1 MSVTVALG
9 GIWHETNTFASGLT
23 DLDAFRAYQFTRGED
38 LLTRHQ
44 NVRNEIG
51 GMIAGAR
58 ACDLRLVPTLFAG
71 AVPSGVVARD
81 AFEQLAG
88 WLVEDLAAQSNL
100 DGVLLVLHGAM
111 VVEDIPDAEAELLKR
126 VRAVI
131 GDKPLVAT
139 FDIHANLSAGMV
151 EGRGD
156 GFARNTGGG
165 ARLGRWRANP
175 SVLIG
180 YDTYPHVDI
189 YERGV
194 EAAQIMARILR
205 GEIQPAIAF
214 EHLPLMSVPQ
224 AQHTSQ
230 PPMRE
235 IMVRRTEI
243 ENDPRVVSAS
253 IAVGFPY
260 SDVAR
265 AGMSVVITT
274 NHDQGLAEAYAREL
288 REMIWARRQ
297 DFVIKNMSV
306 SDAVRRAL
314 ESTAQPVILVDVAD
328 NIGGGSPGDGT
339 ALLGALLAAHAQ
351 DAVVTIADAEAV
363 AECIAGGIDQ
373 MVTVRVGCKVD
384 RLHGS
389 TIQVTGR
396 VRLISSGEYV
406 HKGSYMTGQT
416 MRMGR
421 TVVLDCNGVDMVL
434 MERKTMPFDAQQ
446 LRSLGIEPADK
457 KIIVVKSAIAWQAAY
472 GDLVREVI
480 YVDTPGICTANLKSL
495 SYKEVRH
502 PIFPLDEC

>member
-1 MSVTVALG
+1 MSFSVALG
-9 GIWHETNTFASGLT
+9 GIWHETNTFANGLT
-23 DLDAFRAYQFTRGED
+23 DLDAFRAYQLARGED
-38 LLTRHQ
+38 LLTRYQ

-71 AVPSGVVARD
+71 AVPSSIIARD
-81 AFEQLAG
+81 AFEQQAG
-88 WLVEDLAAQSNL
+88 WLVDDLAAHSNL
-100 DGVLLVLHGAM
+100 GGLLLVLHGAM
-111 VVEDIPDAEAELLKR
+111 VVQDIPDAEAELLKR
-126 VRAVI
+126 VRGVI

-151 EGRGD
+151 EGAD
-156 GFARNTGGG
+156 
-165 ARLGRWRANP
+165 
-175 SVLIG
+175 VLIG

-194 EAAQIMARILR
+194 EAAVVMARILR
-205 GEIQPAIAF
+205 GEIHPTVAF

-224 AQHTSQ
+224 AQHTRQ

-253 IAVGFPY
+253 VAVGFPY

-265 AGMSVVITT
+265 AGMSVIVIT
-274 NHDQGLAEAYAREL
+274 NKDQRLADAYAGEL
-288 REMIWARRQ
+288 REMIWTRRHE
-297 DFVIKNMSV
+297 FVVMNV
-306 SDAVRRAL
+306 PVAHAVRHAL
-314 ESTAQPVILVDVAD
+314 ASMAHPVILVDVAD

-339 ALLGALLAAHAQ
+339 VLLDALLDSHAQ
-351 DAVVTIADAEAV
+351 NAVVTIADAQAI
-363 AECIAGGIDQ
+363 AECIAAGIDRTA
-373 MVTVRVGCKVD
+373 TVRVGGKVD
-384 RLHGS
+384 ALHGS
-389 TIQVTGR
+389 PVQVTGR

-406 HKGSYMTGQT
+406 HKGSYMTGQA
-416 MRMGR
+416 MGMGR
-421 TVVLDCNGVDMVL
+421 TVVLDCDGLDLVL

-457 KIIVVKSAIAWQAAY
+457 NIIVVKSAIAWQAAY
-472 GDLVREVI
+472 GDIAREVI
-480 YVDTPGICTANLKSL
+480 YVDTPGVCTANLKSL
-495 SYKEVRH
+495 SYKNARR